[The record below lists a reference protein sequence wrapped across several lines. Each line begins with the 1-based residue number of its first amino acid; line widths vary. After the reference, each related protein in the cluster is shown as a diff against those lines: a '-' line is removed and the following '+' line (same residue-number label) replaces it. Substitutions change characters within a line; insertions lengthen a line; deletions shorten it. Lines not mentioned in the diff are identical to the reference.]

1 MKGIYSW
8 KRNGSKEVTS
18 FHERIGKN
26 NEIVKMIL
34 ILTGSFNTNSTQ
46 INDYLQNTFSEYSS
60 LYNDSIEKRI
70 QEFNKKKDKTY
81 LDYEERLNKYQK
93 IQESFKL
100 IMIK

>member
-1 MKGIYSW
+1 MISKAINKITKSILFEMKGIYSW

-46 INDYLQNTFSEYSS
+46 INDYLQNTFSEYNP
-60 LYNDSIEKRI
+60 LYNDSIEKNQRI
-70 QEFNKKKDKTY
+70 QSK
-81 LDYEERLNKYQK
+81 ERSDL
-93 IQESFKL
+93 FRL
-100 IMIK
+100 